1 MKNIILIGMPGCGKT
16 TFGRLLSKEL
26 KRDFHDADEV
36 LEMRE
41 KRTIKDFFAES
52 EEAFRQAETRTL
64 KYLAGL
70 DGVIIATGG
79 GAVKNQENMDILG
92 ENGVIIFI
100 DRKPENIV
108 ACIDDTVRPLLTDDK
123 MKVYDLYAQRIKLYQ
138 KYANYIVGNNG
149 RTTETMDK
157 LLKYV
162 RGTEQ

>member
-26 KRDFHDADEV
+26 NRDFHDSDEV

-41 KRTIKDFFAES
+41 RRTIKDFFAES

-79 GAVKNQENMDILG
+79 GAVKNQENMEILG

-108 ACIDDTVRPLLTDDK
+108 ACIDGTVRPLLAEDK
-123 MKVYDLYAQRIKLYQ
+123 MKVYDVYEQRIKLYQ
-138 KYANYIVGNNG
+138 KYADYIVGNNG
-149 RTTETMDK
+149 RTAETMDR